1 MRTRS
6 VSNGWLAF
14 AQEQLVNHIEN
25 LSMPSLECSY
35 SILFLMNFEE
45 LKFQL
50 FSEKYSVWVR
60 TMIETINISGINEL
74 EHYCEIE
81 CAEWKI
87 WTFHF
92 AIQYSSWVSTQ
103 CGSVFFFHIENW
115 YSKLEKYMNFRA
127 KRVQLK
133 QPLICNAMR
142 TFWIVTI
149 DSFSIRFS
157 EFTSMNVDKKPW
169 IAVCAAKSGRVHNLI
184 DPING
189 NQITQCSLQ
198 ILFNFSFQ
206 TRSFSLLSFFSI
218 CFVRWH
224 KFEWHHSTVHI
235 HRNAMA
241 NAFPCSHRQ
250 CMFELIKW
258 PLMHM

>member
-6 VSNGWLAF
+6 VLNGWLAF

-25 LSMPSLECSY
+25 LWMPSLKCSY
-35 SILFLMNFEE
+35 SILFLINFDEF
-45 LKFQL
+45 KYQL
-50 FSEKYSVWVR
+50 FSEKYLVWVR

-81 CAEWKI
+81 CSEWKI

-92 AIQYSSWVSTQ
+92 ARQYSSWVSTQ

-169 IAVCAAKSGRVHNLI
+169 IAVCAAKSGRVHNLV
-184 DPING
+184 DPINE
-189 NQITQCSLQ
+189 NQITRCSLQ
-198 ILFNFSFQ
+198 FCLILVFRLGVSRCSHFFQSVSFDGTSSNDTTAQ
-206 TRSFSLLSFFSI
+206 CTFTATQWQMLLP
-218 CFVRWH
+218 W
-224 KFEWHHSTVHI
+224 
-235 HRNAMA
+235 
-241 NAFPCSHRQ
+241 SHRQ